1 MSEPKLIS
9 PMLDDFI
16 MGGPISDHHGVCC
29 CPAIENETD
38 NKYIVKVISVPASP
52 AQMDALLLS
61 GAYSSEEAALE
72 YFRALT
78 DDVVQEVSV
87 LENLAQLEGFL
98 AYSKCQV
105 EPMESGKGFDVY
117 LLSPYKR
124 SLQKHFKRHS
134 FTHLDAL
141 NLGLDLCAAL
151 SVARRSG
158 YLYVDLKPSNVF
170 VTDQRLFRVGDLG
183 FIKLDS
189 LQYASVPEK
198 YLSTYTPPEIR
209 DAFSALNT
217 TMDTYAAGL
226 ILYQVYNNGEL
237 PFNDELQPGDT
248 LPAPLYADYEMSE
261 IILKACNPNPDE
273 RWQNPTEMGQAI
285 ISYMQ
290 RNGANDTPIVPMPE
304 PEEATEASEEAI
316 EESEPVTADSED
328 ASEVTEE
335 VTEEVAE
342 EVTKEVAEVA
352 EASDEETENLSFL
365 DDADEVLEEFGED
378 AENYETL
385 TEEVS
390 EMLSQADELAAA
402 DVPEP
407 VVVPDHVDVPVPEPV
422 VIEEEEEVSEPTEEE
437 PVAEE
442 TEEETAAAEE
452 SEEETDLPKQE
463 KKRISPWLY
472 GVAAVVLAVLLLLG
486 GIFFYRNYYIL
497 PIDSISVEGN
507 EDVLVV
513 YVSTSIDES
522 LLQVICSDT
531 YGNQLPAPVI
541 DGKAEFTGLV
551 PNTAYSIKVV
561 ANGFHRLTGK
571 SSTAYSTPIQTNIVQ
586 FDAVTGITDGSVIL
600 SFAVEGPDCK
610 EWTVV
615 YSADGE
621 EERSATFTTHMVTLT
636 DLTIG
641 KDYTFRLVPDQE
653 LYVTGQ
659 KEISFTA
666 RKLVRAENLEVIS
679 CVDSTLTASWSV
691 PEGENVSS
699 WSVRCFNDNYNQTII
714 TTDTTAT
721 FKDLDHTLGYTVEVK
736 AAGMSVSQATNIA
749 ANSITAG
756 NFTADTSNPNKFTF
770 TWQPSQDISEDG
782 WILRYTIDGFE
793 SETTIPCN
801 ENTAVISPVVPNAT
815 YRIRLEDASGNVLLG
830 SKTVLVTPAPAD
842 YTEEF
847 EDFSVT
853 RADLEFKMCRRPH
866 YSNWD
871 RYDVGNN
878 YFKAA
883 YASGEK
889 AAFLVNLDKKHS
901 ASEKEIAIVYVIR
914 NEDGAPVLFG
924 SELRSWENLWYKHW
938 YHDTCELNIPV
949 MPTEVGTYTMDVYFN
964 NGLVHSQEFTIVQ

>member
-38 NKYIVKVISVPASP
+38 DKYIVKVISVPASP

-72 YFRALT
+72 YFRSLT
-78 DDVVQEVSV
+78 DDVVREVSV

-170 VTDQRLFRVGDLG
+170 VTDQRLFRIGDLG

-248 LPAPLYADYEMSE
+248 LPAPLYADYEMTE

-273 RWQNPTEMGQAI
+273 RWQDPTEMGQAI

-290 RNGANDTPIVPMPE
+290 RNGASDTSIVPMPE
-304 PEEATEASEEAI
+304 PEEIPETSEEAPA
-316 EESEPVTADSED
+316 ESEPLTAESED
-328 ASEVTEE
+328 TAEETEE
-335 VTEEVAE
+335 VTEAAE
-342 EVTKEVAEVA
+342 
-352 EASDEETENLSFL
+352 SCEEDVENLTFT
-365 DDADEVLEEFGED
+365 DDTDEVLAEIGED

-390 EMLSQADELAAA
+390 EILSQADELAAA
-402 DVPEP
+402 EVPEP
-407 VVVPDHVDVPVPEPV
+407 VVVPDHVDVPIPEPV
-422 VIEEEEEVSEPTEEE
+422 VEEEEEEEEVPEL
-437 PVAEE
+437 AEE
-442 TEEETAAAEE
+442 DSTAEDTGEETPATEE
-452 SEEETDLPKQE
+452 SEEETDAPEQK

-472 GVAAVVLAVLLLLG
+472 GIAAVVLAALLLVG
-486 GIFFYRNYYIL
+486 GFLFYRNFYIL
-497 PIDSISVEGN
+497 PIDSISLEGS
-507 EDVLVV
+507 DDALIV
-513 YVSTSIDES
+513 YVSTTIDES

-541 DGKAEFTGLV
+541 DGKAEFTGLA

-571 SSTAYSTPIQTNIVQ
+571 SNTAYSTPIQTNVVQ

-621 EERSATFTTHMVTLT
+621 EERTATFTSHMVTLT
-636 DLTIG
+636 DLTVG
-641 KDYTFRLVPDQE
+641 KEYRFELVPDQE

-659 KEISFTA
+659 KEITFTA
-666 RKLVRAENLEVIS
+666 QKLVRAENLEIIS

-691 PEGENVSS
+691 PEGVNVSG
-699 WSVRCFNDNYNQTII
+699 WSVHCSNDSYNQTII

-736 AAGMSVSQATNIA
+736 AAGMSVSQAANIA

-770 TWQPSQDISEDG
+770 TWQPSQEISEDG
-782 WILRYTIDGFE
+782 WILRYTIDGFK
-793 SETTIPCN
+793 SETAIPCS

-830 SKTVLVTPAPAD
+830 SKTIIATPVSAD

-847 EDFSVT
+847 EDFTVS

-866 YSNWD
+866 YANWD

-878 YFKAA
+878 YFKAT

-889 AAFLVNLDKKHS
+889 AAFLVSLDKKHS
-901 ASEKEIAIVYVIR
+901 ASEKEIAIVYVIC

-924 SELRSWENLWYKHW
+924 SELRTWENLWYKHW

-949 MPTEVGTYTMDVYFN
+949 MPTDVGTYTMDVYFN
-964 NGLVHSQEFTIVQ
+964 SGLVHSQEFTIVQ

>member
-38 NKYIVKVISVPASP
+38 DKYIVKVISVPATP

-72 YFRALT
+72 YFRTLT
-78 DDVVQEVSV
+78 DGVIREVSV

-98 AYSKCQV
+98 AYSACQV
-105 EPMESGKGFDVY
+105 EPMESGKGFEVY

-170 VTDQRLFRVGDLG
+170 VTDQRLFRIGDLG

-209 DAFSALNT
+209 DAFSALNA

-248 LPAPLYADYEMSE
+248 LPAPLYADYEMTE

-304 PEEATEASEEAI
+304 PEETTEVSEEAVV
-316 EESEPVTADSED
+316 ENEPVTADSE
-328 ASEVTEE
+328 ETED
-335 VTEEVAE
+335 
-342 EVTKEVAEVA
+342 VA
-352 EASDEETENLSFL
+352 EAVENLDEETEVLSL
-365 DDADEVLEEFGED
+365 SDDTDEVLAEIGED
-378 AENYETL
+378 AENYEAL

-390 EMLSQADELAAA
+390 EILSQADELAAA
-402 DVPEP
+402 EVPDPVVVPDYVDVSVPEP
-407 VVVPDHVDVPVPEPV
+407 VV
-422 VIEEEEEVSEPTEEE
+422 EEEVSEPAEEE

-442 TEEETAAAEE
+442 SEEETATAEE
-452 SEEETDLPKQE
+452 AEEETADADQ
-463 KKRISPWLY
+463 KKKPVSFWLY
-472 GVAAVVLAVLLLLG
+472 GIAAAVLAVLLLLG

-513 YVSTSIDES
+513 HVSTSIDES
-522 LLQVICSDT
+522 LLQIICSDT

-541 DGKAEFTGLV
+541 DGKAEFTGLT

-571 SSTAYSTPIQTNIVQ
+571 SNTAYSTPIQTNIVQ

-621 EERSATFTTHMVTLT
+621 QERSATFTTHMVTLT
-636 DLTIG
+636 DLTVG

-666 RKLVRAENLEVIS
+666 QRLVRAENLEVIS
-679 CVDSTLTASWSV
+679 CVDSTLTASWSA

-699 WSVRCFNDNYNQTII
+699 WSVRCSNDNYNQTII

-721 FKDLDHTLGYTVEVK
+721 FKDLDHTQGYMVEVK
-736 AAGMSVSQATNIA
+736 AAGMSVTQATNIA

-770 TWQPSQDISEDG
+770 TWQPSQEISEDG

-793 SETTIPCN
+793 SETVIPCN

-815 YRIRLEDASGNVLLG
+815 YRVRLEDASGNVLLG
-830 SKTVLVTPAPAD
+830 SKAIIATPDSAD

-866 YSNWD
+866 YANWD